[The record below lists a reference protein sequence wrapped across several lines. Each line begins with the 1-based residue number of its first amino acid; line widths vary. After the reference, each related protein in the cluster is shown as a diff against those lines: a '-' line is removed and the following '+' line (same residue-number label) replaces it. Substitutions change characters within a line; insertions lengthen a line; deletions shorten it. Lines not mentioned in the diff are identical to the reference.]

1 MIDCYVMS
9 NNNSDNWR
17 ATSIYGFPRQDK
29 NIMTCNLINKLKLTN
44 PHDQWL
50 VFGDFNLIMHPSEK
64 QGGRDHHHNIMNL
77 ALDMLNNCNL
87 IDLGYH
93 GDPFTWTNN
102 QVNGDHIKERIDR
115 FCATTSWLT
124 RFPRCTNYHLMSYTS
139 DHNPILLCFGT
150 NNDFR
155 EDTHTKNHIKRFEN
169 IWIEDPECSDIVQNT
184 WLHEPGDTRTRLK
197 SITDKIHQWGKA
209 KYGNI
214 PTEIKNLQHKI
225 RDLKTGIP
233 TREDIN
239 QIHSLDTKLDGLS
252 NGGLKELRVIGSSME
267 TRTLSSFI
275 SKPVKGTERT
285 K

>member
-1 MIDCYVMS
+1 LAILWTNNVNITIVGFNNNMIDCYVMS

-17 ATSIYGFPRQDK
+17 ATCIYGFPRQDK
-29 NIMTCNLINKLKLTN
+29 KIMTCNLINKLKLTN

-115 FCATTSWLT
+115 FCATTSWLY
-124 RFPRCTNYHLMSYTS
+124 F
-139 DHNPILLCFGT
+139 
-150 NNDFR
+150 
-155 EDTHTKNHIKRFEN
+155 
-169 IWIEDPECSDIVQNT
+169 T
-184 WLHEPGDTRTRLK
+184 WLHEPGDTITKLK

-214 PTEIKNLQHKI
+214 PTEIKK
-225 RDLKTGIP
+225 
-233 TREDIN
+233 
-239 QIHSLDTKLDGLS
+239 
-252 NGGLKELRVIGSSME
+252 SSAQD
-267 TRTLSSFI
+267 
-275 SKPVKGTERT
+275 
-285 K
+285 